1 MNDII
6 QLLPDSVANQI
17 AAGEVIQRPASVIKE
32 LVENSIDAGAT
43 LINVVCVD
51 SGRTSIQVTD
61 NGKGMSETDAR
72 LSFERHATSKIRQA
86 DDLFNLHTMG
96 FRGEALASIA
106 AVAQV
111 ELRTRRP
118 DDDLGTALTIAGS
131 RFVSQEPVQ
140 CPVGCNFTIS
150 NLFYNVP
157 VRRKFLKSNT
167 TELNNIVTA
176 FERIALVYPDVA
188 FTLYNNQT
196 ELYNLKAGG
205 LRQRIVDVIGKKINQ
220 HLLPIDID
228 TTMCKI
234 SGFVGKPES
243 ARKKGARQFFFVNGR
258 YMKHPY
264 FHKAIMTAYE
274 RLVPEGEQI
283 PYFIYFTVN
292 PTDID
297 VNIHPTKTEIKF
309 ENEQTVWQILTA
321 AVRDAVGMFNDVT
334 AIEFDTEGQPD
345 IPALGAMPQAD
356 ISAPK
361 VQYNPAYNPF
371 NEPSA
376 QRSSA
381 APDNWEQLY
390 EGLSSAH
397 SRQQSAPSLFGNNTG
412 GVIQSRSNVANKP
425 FADNGIVLST
435 GFSKPDGSISQS
447 AGFDAD
453 SLDFNTDANAQPS
466 GTDMQSA
473 GFNALSADTDMLS
486 ASTEPSPL
494 EEKSPTHYQYKG
506 RYIMTSVKS
515 GLMIIDQYRAHTR
528 ILYEG
533 YIEQMQ
539 KRRSSSQKPLFP
551 DTIHFSASDKVVVEA
566 VMPELQNIGF
576 ELTPNEEGDY
586 TITAVPSGLDGLD
599 YVALVQDLVASAR
612 EKTTSAIDDI
622 NHSIALEL
630 ARNAAVT
637 YGQVL
642 TNAEMENI
650 VNSLFACSNFSYTP
664 DGKKILTMLRQTDLE
679 QLFGV

>member
-283 PYFIYFTVN
+283 PYFIYFTVK

-309 ENEQTVWQILTA
+309 ENEQTIWQILMA
-321 AVRDAVGMFNDVT
+321 SVKESLGKFNDVPS
-334 AIEFDTEGQPD
+334 IDFDTEGKPD
-345 IPALGAMPQAD
+345 IPVFQQQGGD
-356 ISAPK
+356 FGFSAPK
-361 VQYNPAYNPF
+361 VDFNPSYNPF
-371 NEPSA
+371 NSNPRQPATPE
-376 QRSSA
+376 
-381 APDNWEQLY
+381 NWEDLY
-390 EGLSSAH
+390 EGAEGYSHRSTDQLPMGGDEQMMGGFDSSRLFSDDEMGMAGHTAADGESGLMSSA
-397 SRQQSAPSLFGNNTG
+397 LNGG
-412 GVIQSRSNVANKP
+412 GVV
-425 FADNGIVLST
+425 
-435 GFSKPDGSISQS
+435 
-447 AGFDAD
+447 
-453 SLDFNTDANAQPS
+453 
-466 GTDMQSA
+466 
-473 GFNALSADTDMLS
+473 
-486 ASTEPSPL
+486 
-494 EEKSPTHYQYKG
+494 EEKSPAHYQYKG
-506 RYIMTSVKS
+506 RYIMTAVKS
-515 GLMIIDQYRAHTR
+515 GLMIIDQHRAHMR
-528 ILYEG
+528 VLYDE
-533 YIEQMQ
+533 YRRQMTE
-539 KRRSSSQKPLFP
+539 KSGNSQKLLFP
-551 DTIHFSASDKVVVEA
+551 EMIQLSPSDA
-566 VMPELQNIGF
+566 IILQKILPDMTSLGF
-576 ELTPNEEGDY
+576 ELSDLGGGSYAVGGIPTGLEGLN
-586 TITAVPSGLDGLD
+586 G
-599 YVALVQDLVASAR
+599 VALVNDIVALAAENTISVD
-612 EKTTSAIDDI
+612 EEI
-622 NHSIALEL
+622 NHTVALGV
-630 ARNAAVT
+630 ARDAAIP

-642 TNAEMENI
+642 GNREMENL
-650 VNSLFACSNFSYTP
+650 VNELFASSDVNHSP
-664 DGKKILTMLRQTDLE
+664 DGKTIIAILSQTEIDH
-679 QLFGV
+679 LF

>member
-345 IPALGAMPQAD
+345 IPALSAMPQAD

-371 NEPSA
+371 NESSA

-397 SRQQSAPSLFGNNTG
+397 SRQQSAPSLFGNDTG

-425 FADNGIVLST
+425 FADNGIVLSK
-435 GFSKPDGSISQS
+435 GFSKPDGLNAES
-447 AGFDAD
+447 AE
-453 SLDFNTDANAQPS
+453 
-466 GTDMQSA
+466 
-473 GFNALSADTDMLS
+473 FNALSADTDMLS

-539 KRRSSSQKPLFP
+539 KRRPSLQKPLFP